1 MATFID
7 IDDPADP
14 RLADYVN
21 LRDVNLR
28 KSLEAEHGLFI
39 AEGAKVIRRACEAGY
54 PPRSFLLA
62 PRWIDGLRDLFDGL
76 DVEVFVVSETL
87 AEQVTGFHV
96 HRGALASMCRQTRW
110 SAADLMAARRL
121 VVCEDIVDHTNV
133 GAIIRCAAGI
143 GWDGVLL
150 APRAADPLYRRAI
163 KTSMGTVFQL
173 PWARLED
180 WAGGL
185 GELRDHGFTVAAM
198 ELSGD
203 SVTLDEFSA
212 DLRQNPRK
220 VALLMGTEGA
230 GLSAHWI
237 SQADVVVRS
246 RWQAAW
252 TLSTLRRQLRSPAT
266 SCGGNPG
273 QPFGVRGQSSGY
285 RCATLSCCS
294 SSLRRARLESRS
306 PKTMP
311 LQWSVS
317 CCRHRAKN
325 PVPVTVMSLP
335 HGS

>member
-237 SQADVVVRS
+237 SQADVVVRIPMAGGVDS
-246 RWQAAW
+246 LNVAAAAAVACYE
-252 TLSTLRRQLRSPAT
+252 LR
-266 SCGGNPG
+266 G
-273 QPFGVRGQSSGY
+273 
-285 RCATLSCCS
+285 
-294 SSLRRARLESRS
+294 
-306 PKTMP
+306 
-311 LQWSVS
+311 
-317 CCRHRAKN
+317 
-325 PVPVTVMSLP
+325 
-335 HGS
+335 

>member
-76 DVEVFVVSETL
+76 DVEVFVVSEAL

-110 SAADLMAARRL
+110 SAADLMATRRL

-173 PWARLED
+173 PWARLEN
-180 WAGGL
+180 WSRGL
-185 GELRDHGFTVAAM
+185 DELRDHGFTVAAM
-198 ELSGD
+198 ALSD
-203 SVTLDEFSA
+203 ESVTLDELSA
-212 DLRQNPRK
+212 DLRRNPRK

-237 SQADVVVRS
+237 SQADVVVRIPMAGGVDS
-246 RWQAAW
+246 LNVAAAAAVACYELREASL
-252 TLSTLRRQLRSPAT
+252 TGLS
-266 SCGGNPG
+266 
-273 QPFGVRGQSSGY
+273 
-285 RCATLSCCS
+285 LS
-294 SSLRRARLESRS
+294 
-306 PKTMP
+306 
-311 LQWSVS
+311 Q
-317 CCRHRAKN
+317 
-325 PVPVTVMSLP
+325 
-335 HGS
+335 

>member
-7 IDDPADP
+7 IDDPADS
-14 RLADYVN
+14 RLADYVS

-28 KSLEAEHGLFI
+28 KSLEAEQGLFI

-62 PRWIDGLRDLFDGL
+62 PRWIDGLRDLFDDL
-76 DVEVFVVSETL
+76 DVEVYVVSEAL

-110 SAADLMAARRL
+110 SAADLTDARRL

-150 APRAADPLYRRAI
+150 APRAADQLYRRAI

-180 WAGGL
+180 WSGGL
-185 GELRDHGFTVAAM
+185 DELRNHGFTVAAM
-198 ELSGD
+198 ALSDD

-212 DLRQNPRK
+212 DLRARPRK

-237 SQADVVVRS
+237 SQADVVVRIPMAGGVDSLNVAAAAAVACYELRDVTPS
-246 RWQAAW
+246 RI
-252 TLSTLRRQLRSPAT
+252 
-266 SCGGNPG
+266 NP
-273 QPFGVRGQSSGY
+273 SG
-285 RCATLSCCS
+285 
-294 SSLRRARLESRS
+294 
-306 PKTMP
+306 
-311 LQWSVS
+311 
-317 CCRHRAKN
+317 
-325 PVPVTVMSLP
+325 
-335 HGS
+335 

>member
-1 MATFID
+1 VATFID
-7 IDDPADP
+7 IDDPADS
-14 RLADYVN
+14 RLADYVS

-62 PRWIDGLRDLFDGL
+62 PRWIDGLRDLFDDL
-76 DVEVFVVSETL
+76 DVEVYVVSEAL

-110 SAADLMAARRL
+110 SAADLTDARRL

-180 WAGGL
+180 WSGGL
-185 GELRDHGFTVAAM
+185 DELRNHGFTVAAM
-198 ELSGD
+198 ALSDD

-212 DLRQNPRK
+212 DLRANPRK

-230 GLSAHWI
+230 GLSSHWI
-237 SQADVVVRS
+237 SQADVVVRIPMAGGVDSLNVAAAAAVACYELRDVTPS
-246 RWQAAW
+246 RI
-252 TLSTLRRQLRSPAT
+252 SP
-266 SCGGNPG
+266 
-273 QPFGVRGQSSGY
+273 SG
-285 RCATLSCCS
+285 
-294 SSLRRARLESRS
+294 
-306 PKTMP
+306 
-311 LQWSVS
+311 
-317 CCRHRAKN
+317 
-325 PVPVTVMSLP
+325 
-335 HGS
+335 

>member
-7 IDDPADP
+7 IDDPADS
-14 RLADYVN
+14 RLADYVS

-62 PRWIDGLRDLFDGL
+62 PRWIDGLRDLFDDL
-76 DVEVFVVSETL
+76 DVEVYVVSEAL

-110 SAADLMAARRL
+110 SAADLTDARRL

-180 WAGGL
+180 WSGGL
-185 GELRDHGFTVAAM
+185 DELRNHGFTVAAM
-198 ELSGD
+198 ALSDD

-212 DLRQNPRK
+212 DLRANPRK
-220 VALLMGTEGA
+220 VALLMGTEGV
-230 GLSAHWI
+230 GLSSHWI
-237 SQADVVVRS
+237 SQADVVVRIPMAGGVDSLNVAAAAAVACYELRDVTPS
-246 RWQAAW
+246 RI
-252 TLSTLRRQLRSPAT
+252 SP
-266 SCGGNPG
+266 
-273 QPFGVRGQSSGY
+273 SG
-285 RCATLSCCS
+285 
-294 SSLRRARLESRS
+294 
-306 PKTMP
+306 
-311 LQWSVS
+311 
-317 CCRHRAKN
+317 
-325 PVPVTVMSLP
+325 
-335 HGS
+335 

>member
-7 IDDPADP
+7 IDDPADS
-14 RLADYVN
+14 RLADYVS

-28 KSLEAEHGLFI
+28 KSLEAEQGLFI

-62 PRWIDGLRDLFDGL
+62 PRWIDGLRDLFDDL
-76 DVEVFVVSETL
+76 DVEVYVVSETL
-87 AEQVTGFHV
+87 AERVPGFHA
-96 HRGALASMCRQTRW
+96 HGGALASMCRQTRW
-110 SAADLMAARRL
+110 SAADLTDARRL

-180 WAGGL
+180 WSGGL
-185 GELRDHGFTVAAM
+185 DELRNHGFTVAAM
-198 ELSGD
+198 ALSDD
-203 SVTLDEFSA
+203 SVTLDGFSA
-212 DLRQNPRK
+212 DLRAKPRK

-237 SQADVVVRS
+237 SQADVVVRIPMAGGVDSLNVAAAAAVACYELRDVTPS
-246 RWQAAW
+246 RI
-252 TLSTLRRQLRSPAT
+252 
-266 SCGGNPG
+266 NP
-273 QPFGVRGQSSGY
+273 SG
-285 RCATLSCCS
+285 
-294 SSLRRARLESRS
+294 
-306 PKTMP
+306 
-311 LQWSVS
+311 
-317 CCRHRAKN
+317 
-325 PVPVTVMSLP
+325 
-335 HGS
+335 

>member
-14 RLADYVN
+14 RLADYVS

-110 SAADLMAARRL
+110 SAADLMAALRL

-173 PWARLED
+173 LWARLED

-185 GELRDHGFTVAAM
+185 DELRDHGFTVAAM
-198 ELSGD
+198 ALSGD
-203 SVTLDEFSA
+203 SLSLDEFSA

-220 VALLMGTEGA
+220 VALLMGTEGT

-237 SQADVVVRS
+237 SQADVVVRIPMAGGVDS
-246 RWQAAW
+246 LNVAAAAAVACYE
-252 TLSTLRRQLRSPAT
+252 LREVTRVSP
-266 SCGGNPG
+266 S
-273 QPFGVRGQSSGY
+273 
-285 RCATLSCCS
+285 
-294 SSLRRARLESRS
+294 E
-306 PKTMP
+306 
-311 LQWSVS
+311 
-317 CCRHRAKN
+317 
-325 PVPVTVMSLP
+325 
-335 HGS
+335 

>member
-7 IDDPADP
+7 IDDPADS
-14 RLADYVN
+14 RLADYVS

-28 KSLEAEHGLFI
+28 KSLEAEQGLFI

-62 PRWIDGLRDLFDGL
+62 PRWIDGLRDLFDDL
-76 DVEVFVVSETL
+76 DVEVYVVSEAL

-110 SAADLMAARRL
+110 SAADLTDARRL

-180 WAGGL
+180 WLGGL
-185 GELRDHGFTVAAM
+185 DELRNHGFTVAAM
-198 ELSGD
+198 ALSDD

-212 DLRQNPRK
+212 DLRANPRK

-237 SQADVVVRS
+237 SQADVVVRIPMAGGVDSLNVAAAAAVACYELRDVTPS
-246 RWQAAW
+246 RI
-252 TLSTLRRQLRSPAT
+252 
-266 SCGGNPG
+266 NP
-273 QPFGVRGQSSGY
+273 SG
-285 RCATLSCCS
+285 
-294 SSLRRARLESRS
+294 
-306 PKTMP
+306 
-311 LQWSVS
+311 
-317 CCRHRAKN
+317 
-325 PVPVTVMSLP
+325 
-335 HGS
+335 

>member
-1 MATFID
+1 
-7 IDDPADP
+7 
-14 RLADYVN
+14 
-21 LRDVNLR
+21 
-28 KSLEAEHGLFI
+28 
-39 AEGAKVIRRACEAGY
+39 
-54 PPRSFLLA
+54 
-62 PRWIDGLRDLFDGL
+62 
-76 DVEVFVVSETL
+76 
-87 AEQVTGFHV
+87 
-96 HRGALASMCRQTRW
+96 
-110 SAADLMAARRL
+110 MAARRL

-198 ELSGD
+198 ALSGD

-237 SQADVVVRS
+237 SQADVVVRIPMAGGVDS
-246 RWQAAW
+246 LNVAAAAAVACYELREV
-252 TLSTLRRQLRSPAT
+252 TRVSLS
-266 SCGGNPG
+266 
-273 QPFGVRGQSSGY
+273 
-285 RCATLSCCS
+285 
-294 SSLRRARLESRS
+294 E
-306 PKTMP
+306 
-311 LQWSVS
+311 
-317 CCRHRAKN
+317 
-325 PVPVTVMSLP
+325 
-335 HGS
+335 

>member
-7 IDDPADP
+7 IDDPADS
-14 RLADYVN
+14 RLADYVS

-62 PRWIDGLRDLFDGL
+62 PRWIDGLRDLFDDL
-76 DVEVFVVSETL
+76 DVEVYVVSEAL

-110 SAADLMAARRL
+110 SAADLTDARRL

-180 WAGGL
+180 WSGGL
-185 GELRDHGFTVAAM
+185 DELRNHGFTVAAM
-198 ELSGD
+198 ALSDD

-212 DLRQNPRK
+212 DLRARPRK

-237 SQADVVVRS
+237 SQADVVVRIPMAGGVDSLNVAAAAAVACYELRDVTPS
-246 RWQAAW
+246 RI
-252 TLSTLRRQLRSPAT
+252 
-266 SCGGNPG
+266 NP
-273 QPFGVRGQSSGY
+273 SG
-285 RCATLSCCS
+285 
-294 SSLRRARLESRS
+294 
-306 PKTMP
+306 
-311 LQWSVS
+311 
-317 CCRHRAKN
+317 
-325 PVPVTVMSLP
+325 
-335 HGS
+335 

>member
-198 ELSGD
+198 ALSGD

-237 SQADVVVRS
+237 SQADVVVRIPMAGGVDSLNVAAAAAVAWIFEFEPARRS
-246 RWQAAW
+246 RGTSDGMA
-252 TLSTLRRQLRSPAT
+252 LSLI
-266 SCGGNPG
+266 
-273 QPFGVRGQSSGY
+273 
-285 RCATLSCCS
+285 
-294 SSLRRARLESRS
+294 
-306 PKTMP
+306 
-311 LQWSVS
+311 
-317 CCRHRAKN
+317 HI
-325 PVPVTVMSLP
+325 
-335 HGS
+335 

>member
-1 MATFID
+1 VATFID

-39 AEGAKVIRRACEAGY
+39 AEGARVIRRACEAGY

-198 ELSGD
+198 ALSGD

-237 SQADVVVRS
+237 R
-246 RWQAAW
+246 QAAGRVPLP
-252 TLSTLRRQLRSPAT
+252 TEKNVFCVIRSPHKDKDSREHFEMRT
-266 SCGGNPG
+266 HK
-273 QPFGVRGQSSGY
+273 
-285 RCATLSCCS
+285 
-294 SSLRRARLESRS
+294 RLIDILEPT
-306 PKTMP
+306 PKT
-311 LQWSVS
+311 VD
-317 CCRHRAKN
+317 
-325 PVPVTVMSLP
+325 SLMRLDLP
-335 HGS
+335 AGVDIEIKLP

>member
-7 IDDPADP
+7 IDDPADS
-14 RLADYVN
+14 RLADYVS

-28 KSLEAEHGLFI
+28 KSLEAEQGLFI

-62 PRWIDGLRDLFDGL
+62 PRWIDGLRDLFDDL
-76 DVEVFVVSETL
+76 DVEVYVVSEAL

-110 SAADLMAARRL
+110 SAADLTDARRL

-180 WAGGL
+180 WSGGL
-185 GELRDHGFTVAAM
+185 DELRNHGFTVAAM
-198 ELSGD
+198 ALSDD

-212 DLRQNPRK
+212 DLRANPRK

-237 SQADVVVRS
+237 SQADVVVRIPMAGGVDSLNVAAAAAVACYELRDVTPS
-246 RWQAAW
+246 RI
-252 TLSTLRRQLRSPAT
+252 
-266 SCGGNPG
+266 NP
-273 QPFGVRGQSSGY
+273 SG
-285 RCATLSCCS
+285 
-294 SSLRRARLESRS
+294 
-306 PKTMP
+306 
-311 LQWSVS
+311 
-317 CCRHRAKN
+317 
-325 PVPVTVMSLP
+325 
-335 HGS
+335 

>member
-1 MATFID
+1 MATFTD
-7 IDDPADP
+7 IDDPADT
-14 RLADYVN
+14 RLADYVS

-28 KSLEAEHGLFI
+28 KSLEAEQGLFI

-62 PRWIDGLRDLFDGL
+62 PRWIDGLRDLFDDL
-76 DVEVFVVSETL
+76 DVEVYVVSEAL

-110 SAADLMAARRL
+110 STADLMNARRL

-180 WAGGL
+180 WSGGL
-185 GELRDHGFTVAAM
+185 DELRNHGFTVAAM
-198 ELSGD
+198 ALNDD

-212 DLRQNPRK
+212 DLRASPRR

-237 SQADVVVRS
+237 SQADVVVRIPMVAGVDS
-246 RWQAAW
+246 LNVAAAAAVACYE
-252 TLSTLRRQLRSPAT
+252 LRDVMASPI
-266 SCGGNPG
+266 N
-273 QPFGVRGQSSGY
+273 SSQI
-285 RCATLSCCS
+285 
-294 SSLRRARLESRS
+294 S
-306 PKTMP
+306 P
-311 LQWSVS
+311 S
-317 CCRHRAKN
+317 
-325 PVPVTVMSLP
+325 
-335 HGS
+335 G